1 MQIII
6 AVISE
11 DKITE
16 LFCMEDDF
24 CKFFGAMVAK
34 YTIKGNPRS
43 HHRDSTTSKAEV
55 CPLRRNRRLSKI
67 KIAVSCYLTAIYYL
81 FNACL

>member
-34 YTIKGNPRS
+34 YTIKAIPAVIPAIRR
-43 HHRDSTTSKAEV
+43 HRRQKCARYAETGD
-55 CPLRRNRRLSKI
+55 CQK
-67 KIAVSCYLTAIYYL
+67 
-81 FNACL
+81 